1 MLTPLKF
8 GDVLVERPKVTGI
21 DAVCR
26 LQHFAII
33 TYAVDPDRFSGL
45 IPGRFK
51 LDEVKIEGR
60 SKALISVVPFADV
73 DFTSAVFPFPRFRMG
88 QTNYRVY
95 IVDTA
100 TGERCVWFLGTT
112 LDSWTV
118 VIPRHIWKL
127 PWHPG
132 KVTFDC
138 TYDTQARRYKRY
150 CMRTEAEWAP
160 AVVELSQDT
169 DLSMCLPGFRDTENG
184 LVYLTH
190 PLAGFYHRRDGRV
203 GTYRVWHQ
211 QLMVQPARLIEAKF
225 GLLSRTGLVS
235 EEEQQAPHS
244 VLVQPIVEFTI
255 YLPPKIVAL
264 ES

>member
-1 MLTPLKF
+1 MPLKF
-8 GDVLVERPKVTGI
+8 RDVLIKRPKVRGI
-21 DAVCR
+21 DAVCQ

-33 TYAVDPDRFSGL
+33 TYAVAPERLVGL
-45 IPGRFK
+45 IPGRFR
-51 LDEVKIEGR
+51 LDEVAIDGR
-60 SKALISVVPFADV
+60 AQALISVVPFLDV
-73 DFTSAVFPFPRFRMG
+73 DFTSAVFPFPKFQMG

-100 TGERCVWFLGTT
+100 TGERGVWFLGTT

-118 VIPRHIWKL
+118 AIPRHIWKL

-132 KVTFDC
+132 QISFDC
-138 TYDTQARRYKRY
+138 EYDPQTGRYKRY
-150 CMRTEAEWAP
+150 RMRTEAEWAP
-160 AVVELSQDT
+160 AEVELSQST
-169 DLSMCLPGFRDTENG
+169 ERSLCLPGFPDTESA

-190 PLAGFYHRRDGRV
+190 PLVSFYHRRDGRV

-211 QLMVQPARLIEAKF
+211 QLMVQPASLISAHF

-235 EEEQQAPHS
+235 AAEQQSPHS
-244 VLVQPIVEFTI
+244 ALVQPIVEFTI
-255 YLPPKIVAL
+255 YLPPEVVAS